1 MSIFQVMKRDKAQAN
16 RRQYFLKKVLEN
28 PKARLVENKY
38 KTIASVLIR
47 MMPLLPEKL
56 TPTQII
62 SLCENIPAIDRELRR
77 MTQDEQKEQKLI
89 LSQEW
94 QLKNLC

>member
-1 MSIFQVMKRDKAQAN
+1 MKRDKEKAN
-16 RRQYFLKKVLEN
+16 RRRFILKTILQN
-28 PKARLVENKY
+28 PEARKVENKY
-38 KTIASVLIR
+38 KTIASVLVK

-77 MTQDEQKEQKLI
+77 QTQGEQEEQKLI
-89 LSQEW
+89 LSQQW
-94 QLKNLC
+94 QLNNL